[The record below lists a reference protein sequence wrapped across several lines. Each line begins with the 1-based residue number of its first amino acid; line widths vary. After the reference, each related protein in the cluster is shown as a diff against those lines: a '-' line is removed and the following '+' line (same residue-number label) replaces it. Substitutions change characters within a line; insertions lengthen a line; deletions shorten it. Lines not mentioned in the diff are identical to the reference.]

1 MSRHHC
7 HVMGSLGLGWIC
19 IMPLGREQN
28 ATEGAAGGY
37 YTYKGVYTYL
47 DSEYHIFFRKQS
59 TGCFQQ
65 VLIRD
70 QYLKN

>member
-1 MSRHHC
+1 
-7 HVMGSLGLGWIC
+7 
-19 IMPLGREQN
+19 MPLGREQN